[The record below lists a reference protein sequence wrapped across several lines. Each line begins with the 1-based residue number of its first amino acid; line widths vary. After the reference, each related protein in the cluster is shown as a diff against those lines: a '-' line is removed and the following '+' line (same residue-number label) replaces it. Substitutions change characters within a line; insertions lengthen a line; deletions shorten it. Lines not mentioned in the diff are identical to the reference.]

1 MGFLGTFLTIL
12 AQRLPVMLALLA
24 GLIFAIVRREKHPR
38 ISLLAGIYFGGS
50 LLLSILGTLV
60 SLWPVFARMFSGFSM
75 TNIGVISSV
84 AGFVIVLFNAGLT
97 VLLIFAI
104 FGERADLDE

>member
-1 MGFLGTFLTIL
+1 MGFFGTFLTIL
-12 AQRLPVMLALLA
+12 AQRTPVMLALIA

-50 LLLSILGTLV
+50 LLFSILGTLV
-60 SLWPVFARMFSGFSM
+60 SLWPIFASQISSLSI
-75 TNIGVISSV
+75 TNIGMISSV
-84 AGFVIVLFNAGLT
+84 TGFVIVLFNAGLT

-104 FGERADLDE
+104 FGERSDLDE

>member
-1 MGFLGTFLTIL
+1 MGFFGTLLSVL
-12 AQRLPVMLALLA
+12 AQRIPVMLALLA

-50 LLLSILGTLV
+50 LLLSILGTFM
-60 SLWPVFARMFSGFSM
+60 SLWPIFARQVLGSSI
-75 TNIGVISSV
+75 TDIGVISSIV
-84 AGFVIVLFNAGLT
+84 GFVIVLFNTGLT

-104 FGERADLDE
+104 FGEQADLDE